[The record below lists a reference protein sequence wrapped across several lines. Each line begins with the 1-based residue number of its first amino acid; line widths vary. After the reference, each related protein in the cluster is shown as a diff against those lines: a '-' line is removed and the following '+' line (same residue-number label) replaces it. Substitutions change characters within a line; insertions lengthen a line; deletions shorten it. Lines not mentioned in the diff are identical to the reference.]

1 MLPGYVYRKVVNVM
15 GIREVVIIVQNI
27 FDLPVISNLCDL
39 KFHNCSLSILKKKKN
54 VYTWTLS
61 GKQNIEKLIHR
72 NNIPFLGGDLY
83 Q

>member
-39 KFHNCSLSILKKKKN
+39 KFHNCSLRILKKKS
-54 VYTWTLS
+54 VHMDLS
-61 GKQNIEKLIHR
+61 RKQNIEKLIHR
-72 NNIPFLGGDLY
+72 NNIPFLSGDLY

>member
-54 VYTWTLS
+54 VYTWTSRENKTLKS
-61 GKQNIEKLIHR
+61 
-72 NNIPFLGGDLY
+72 
-83 Q
+83 